1 MQNITTALS
10 NSENSSFLRYVLSVL
25 ARKALL
31 WMETASVPVLLTQ
44 FDRVG
49 VSILSDVLIIPD
61 PNFLGLKP
69 LSLWTVI
76 TVVTS
81 VIIIGRNL
89 TAVTTIKATL

>member
-1 MQNITTALS
+1 MITILTTAKMQNVTTALS
-10 NSENSSFLRYVLSVL
+10 NSENLSFLRYVLSVF

-31 WMETASVPVLLTQ
+31 WMETARVPVLLTQ

-61 PNFLGLKP
+61 PNLFGLNP
-69 LSLWTVI
+69 LSLWTVT
-76 TVVTS
+76 TVATS

-89 TAVTTIKATL
+89 